1 MLKPSFDKKK
11 RVYVEAAQQSYT
23 FNSTIP
29 NKISVI
35 NNAMAKYKGG
45 YKIIN
50 QWSTS
55 RISVFRSSQLNSFII
70 AHRGTVPSRYEDL
83 RSDLRIA
90 FTTESSDQNILERME
105 RTVFLIKKIRRQE
118 PKSIIYLSGHSLAAT
133 ML

>member
-23 FNSTIP
+23 FNSNIP

-55 RISVFRSSQLNSFII
+55 RISVFRSTQLNSFII
-70 AHRGTVPSRYEDL
+70 AHRGSYTNNGAVSAAGGTKSSGGGGNGGAGSVTVQQVS
-83 RSDLRIA
+83 
-90 FTTESSDQNILERME
+90 
-105 RTVFLIKKIRRQE
+105 
-118 PKSIIYLSGHSLAAT
+118 
-133 ML
+133 